1 MNLHYL
7 KLQTKIF
14 LFSEVVKYIF
24 FGILATIVYFATRT
38 TTFAMFD
45 SAVLS
50 SIIASILSI
59 LFAFFTNDFFV
70 FVQPSNGRIKRL
82 MKFFIA
88 RIFTLFLDMF
98 LAWLLVDKYPNVIG
112 NFVQDNMHSINL
124 VESFISQVA
133 IIILNYIISK
143 FFVFK

>member
-1 MNLHYL
+1 MNLHYI
-7 KLQTKIF
+7 KTQTKNF

-38 TTFAMFD
+38 TTFAIFD

-70 FVQPSNGRIKRL
+70 FDQPSNGRIKRL
-82 MKFFIA
+82 MKFFVA

-143 FFVFK
+143 LFVFK